1 MKIDTSKLKNAKTVQ
16 KDGKPAIV
24 ARCPACSEQGL
35 DHTGD
40 HLIIYEDGRFGCVVH
55 GGAEAACQDHRK
67 RVFQLVGTPTV
78 IHQMKIPSP
87 RRSPLTMTPIVKKTR
102 VILISRTPPPGPAGV
117 SRPKAPA
124 LKTNTPG
131 RSAVGEASVREGGSI
146 NAQAAPGVPHQ
157 QVVRSRTQLA
167 HIAEMVH
174 LAESPVALSIKT
186 TGSSAHDPSH
196 GQLRLLC
203 QAVPGREP
211 WLIDLKTVG
220 RDLGV
225 LSEVLQQKEVIGHDI
240 KRQALWLRAHYGL
253 RLPRLFCTMTASQLL
268 TNGSDLSDDLAVC
281 LQRHLAV
288 TTAADKAGGDW
299 SEPILAPELL
309 ARATDDVRHLSPLQ
323 TTLAA
328 ALTSAGLDRVA
339 ALEMALLPGVVE
351 MELHGVPFDHHPAEA
366 LLKEYQETAAAIER
380 LLKAAHGADFNPNS
394 PEQIKKVLEGAGI
407 HVLNTSEPTLLGC
420 PHPVAKQI
428 LDYRQA
434 MAPARQVDTLLK
446 AVAADGRIHAVFNP
460 FGAVTGRFTSESP
473 SLQNIKRGAL
483 RRCFAAPDGQVLVVA
498 DYSQIELRIA
508 AECAGESRM
517 IEAFQ
522 RNQDLH
528 VATASSVLEKPAE
541 DVTPEDRQ
549 LAKAVNFGL
558 IYGQSPEGLIAYAR
572 SAYGVTLSLDK
583 AKRIHRKFFDAYPG
597 LKAWHED
604 AWRKAR
610 AGVCAVR
617 TVSGRRRQIPAT
629 SSAWDRFTA
638 LVNTPV
644 QGGAADGLKAAMV
657 ALAQRIPAGAHTVLT
672 VHDELVVMCPE
683 ASGQQVSKI
692 VQQIMKESMAQ
703 MFPSTRIEVEA
714 SVCRNWGE
722 K

>member
-40 HLIIYEDGRFGCVVH
+40 HLIVYEDGRFGCVVH

-498 DYSQIELRIA
+498 DY
-508 AECAGESRM
+508 
-517 IEAFQ
+517 
-522 RNQDLH
+522 
-528 VATASSVLEKPAE
+528 
-541 DVTPEDRQ
+541 
-549 LAKAVNFGL
+549 
-558 IYGQSPEGLIAYAR
+558 
-572 SAYGVTLSLDK
+572 
-583 AKRIHRKFFDAYPG
+583 
-597 LKAWHED
+597 
-604 AWRKAR
+604 
-610 AGVCAVR
+610 
-617 TVSGRRRQIPAT
+617 
-629 SSAWDRFTA
+629 
-638 LVNTPV
+638 
-644 QGGAADGLKAAMV
+644 
-657 ALAQRIPAGAHTVLT
+657 
-672 VHDELVVMCPE
+672 
-683 ASGQQVSKI
+683 
-692 VQQIMKESMAQ
+692 
-703 MFPSTRIEVEA
+703 
-714 SVCRNWGE
+714 
-722 K
+722 